1 MAVSGK
7 CYLSLHEMNASAN
20 RGACMQICRRAYS
33 VKDKDSNIELDIEN
47 QYIMSPKDLKT
58 IHFMNKMMDAG
69 VRVFKI
75 EGRARGPEYVR
86 LVTECYKE
94 AVRAYCN
101 GTFDEKKVAAWDER
115 LRSVF
120 NRGFWDGYYL
130 GQRLGEWSSKYGSGA
145 TKKKVYVA
153 KGIMKEYIFKLTDK
167 VRDYECDLQG
177 VVNNSNYQHYM
188 EHTRHEFLES
198 LGENFGKMHEKG
210 VDGFVSRVEIQYKT
224 SLKSG
229 DSYISCLNVYKKGVK
244 LVFEQDIY
252 RASDNALATKGIV
265 ESVIVENGKL
275 TRGEYFDEM
284 LKRIEHT

>member
-1 MAVSGK
+1 
-7 CYLSLHEMNASAN
+7 
-20 RGACMQICRRAYS
+20 
-33 VKDKDSNIELDIEN
+33 
-47 QYIMSPKDLKT
+47 
-58 IHFMNKMMDAG
+58 
-69 VRVFKI
+69 
-75 EGRARGPEYVR
+75 
-86 LVTECYKE
+86 
-94 AVRAYCN
+94 
-101 GTFDEKKVAAWDER
+101 
-115 LRSVF
+115 
-120 NRGFWDGYYL
+120 
-130 GQRLGEWSSKYGSGA
+130 
-145 TKKKVYVA
+145 
-153 KGIMKEYIFKLTDK
+153 MKEYIFKLTDK

-198 LGENFGKMHEKG
+198 LGENFSKMHEKG

-224 SLKSG
+224 SLRSG
-229 DSYISCLNVYKKGVK
+229 DSYISCLNIHKKGVK

>member
-1 MAVSGK
+1 
-7 CYLSLHEMNASAN
+7 
-20 RGACMQICRRAYS
+20 
-33 VKDKDSNIELDIEN
+33 
-47 QYIMSPKDLKT
+47 
-58 IHFMNKMMDAG
+58 
-69 VRVFKI
+69 
-75 EGRARGPEYVR
+75 
-86 LVTECYKE
+86 
-94 AVRAYCN
+94 
-101 GTFDEKKVAAWDER
+101 
-115 LRSVF
+115 
-120 NRGFWDGYYL
+120 
-130 GQRLGEWSSKYGSGA
+130 
-145 TKKKVYVA
+145 
-153 KGIMKEYIFKLTDK
+153 MKEYIFKLTDK

-229 DSYISCLNVYKKGVK
+229 DSCISCLNVYKKGVK

>member
-1 MAVSGK
+1 
-7 CYLSLHEMNASAN
+7 
-20 RGACMQICRRAYS
+20 
-33 VKDKDSNIELDIEN
+33 
-47 QYIMSPKDLKT
+47 
-58 IHFMNKMMDAG
+58 
-69 VRVFKI
+69 
-75 EGRARGPEYVR
+75 
-86 LVTECYKE
+86 
-94 AVRAYCN
+94 
-101 GTFDEKKVAAWDER
+101 
-115 LRSVF
+115 
-120 NRGFWDGYYL
+120 
-130 GQRLGEWSSKYGSGA
+130 
-145 TKKKVYVA
+145 
-153 KGIMKEYIFKLTDK
+153 MKEYIFTLTDK

-229 DSYISCLNVYKKGVK
+229 DSYISGLNVYKKGVK

-252 RASDNALATKGIV
+252 RASDQALATKGIV